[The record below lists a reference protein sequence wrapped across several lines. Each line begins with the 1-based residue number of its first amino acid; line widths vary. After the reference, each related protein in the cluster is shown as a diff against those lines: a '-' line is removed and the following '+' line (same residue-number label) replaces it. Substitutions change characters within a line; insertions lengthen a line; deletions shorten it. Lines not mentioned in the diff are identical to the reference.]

1 MLTER
6 PHFAHRFSPRD
17 RCQHRGPRHQ
27 TLLPVVSPNGLQFI
41 VCARDNFPVPPRRV
55 VRFVLS
61 LACALAVLGGCKS
74 KAPSDREIW
83 AEVDGEPIFRDE
95 VEKFYHSRLS
105 HGSDSQITVSEAEV
119 DKKVSDLQSPYSKE
133 EFQGKLAEQ
142 GLDATDLRQ
151 QVR

>member
-105 HGSDSQITVSEAEV
+105 QGSDAGSEEQSLILKLNILNELINNQILLAHASHSQITVSEAEV
-119 DKKVSDLQSPYSKE
+119 D
-133 EFQGKLAEQ
+133 
-142 GLDATDLRQ
+142 
-151 QVR
+151 